1 MFGAARRCGPAA
13 NVYSARVSGVT
24 SGAGL
29 VCGGPEGGGGS
40 AGNEAAAAGHF
51 LFLS

>member
-1 MFGAARRCGPAA
+1 MFGAACRCGPAA

-24 SGAGL
+24 SGAGWRA
-29 VCGGPEGGGGS
+29 GAEGVA